1 MQRVRGA
8 CAASVVAFVTLGAA
22 VAWAAPLSESQWKK
36 QANAVCKQT
45 NKDLDQ
51 IGNEVFAGV
60 GENQEPSAEQ
70 INAWVD
76 EFVPIVEDAVAS
88 IDALNEPKALK
99 SNLRKF
105 KAEVK
110 KTLTAIEADPQGIF
124 AGSNDPFAKVDKYAR
139 KLGLKACAAG

>member
-1 MQRVRGA
+1 MGA
-8 CAASVVAFVTLGAA
+8 CAASIIALVTLGAA

-60 GENQEPSAEQ
+60 GEQQEPSAEQ

-76 EFVPIVEDAVAS
+76 EFVPIVEDAVSS
-88 IDALNEPKALK
+88 IDALNEPKSLK
-99 SNLRKF
+99 SNLKKF
-105 KAEVK
+105 KAEVNK
-110 KTLTAIEADPQGIF
+110 ALTAIEADPQGVF
-124 AGSNDPFAKVDKYAR
+124 AGNNDPFKKVDKYAR
-139 KLGLKACAAG
+139 KLGLKACADG